1 MSDNTEKQIS
11 PDDRHDAS
19 IAEATPVEEDGV
31 APIIHPG
38 DHRNPSD
45 PRLPLVSPI
54 VDGGN
59 L

>member
-1 MSDNTEKQIS
+1 MSEKPQNHRPAESQKPVNT
-11 PDDRHDAS
+11 P
-19 IAEATPVEEDGV
+19 EATPVDENSV

-38 DHRNPSD
+38 DHRNPDD

>member
-1 MSDNTEKQIS
+1 MSDQPQNHDHADKQGPAIT
-11 PDDRHDAS
+11 PD
-19 IAEATPVEEDGV
+19 ATPVDDNSV

-38 DHRNPSD
+38 DHRNPDD